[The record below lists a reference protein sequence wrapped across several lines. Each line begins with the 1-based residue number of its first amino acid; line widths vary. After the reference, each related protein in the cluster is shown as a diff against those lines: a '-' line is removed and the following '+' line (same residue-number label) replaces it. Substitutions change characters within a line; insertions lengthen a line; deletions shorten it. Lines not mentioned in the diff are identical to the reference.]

1 MLSNMRPRSTETAR
15 PEAHAAAPLRLHVYA
30 NYRILGEEGGGPVRV
45 AVLGATGYAGAEVL
59 RLLVDHPEAE
69 VVYVSSEHAQGR
81 ALASV
86 LPQFAA
92 AACGRLELG
101 AHVLQGHLLPTTR
114 DRAGNPVVEKAAGVS
129 RQYGQPVELGV
140 DRGNTVAG
148 AGVDVV
154 ISALGAGELHKY
166 ASEWLG
172 LGARMIDLSGD
183 QRLPGPTYESWYGK
197 PYVALRAD
205 AGTELEAVYG
215 LPELLRDRIAQARV
229 VSNPGCFAVCAQ
241 LALLPLAGAGWLEGV
256 SVCIDAK
263 SGVTGAGRTP
273 KTETHFAQVAE
284 TIAAYRVGAHQHTP
298 EIEQGLAWAQGA
310 GVMSAG
316 PFVNARSNAD
326 RDVESS
332 AAGAG
337 PRVLLTTHLAPI
349 RRGIYLSACFL
360 PSAPVK
366 GAQLQETLE
375 SYYEANPFVEVLP
388 AATPPDLRQVIGTN
402 RCQLS
407 AHFDARTGVVL
418 VLACIDNLG
427 RGAAGQAVQ
436 NLNIM
441 FGLDERLGLQQQAW
455 L

>member
-1 MLSNMRPRSTETAR
+1 
-15 PEAHAAAPLRLHVYA
+15 
-30 NYRILGEEGGGPVRV
+30 VRV
-45 AVLGATGYAGAEVL
+45 ALLGATGYAGAEVL

-81 ALASV
+81 TLASV
-86 LPQFAA
+86 LPQFSKFT
-92 AACGRLELG
+92 CGCLTLG
-101 AHVLQGHLLPTTR
+101 AHLPQRRPLSTTL
-114 DRAGNPVVEKAAGVS
+114 DPVGISVAAEAAGVP
-129 RQYGQPVELGV
+129 RQNGRLVQMDADRAAPVP
-140 DRGNTVAG
+140 G
-148 AGVDVV
+148 AEVDVV

-166 ASEWLG
+166 ANEWLG

-197 PYVALRAD
+197 AYVPLS
-205 AGTELEAVYG
+205 AGMGAELAAVYG
-215 LPELLRDRIAQARV
+215 LPELLRDRIGQARV
-229 VSNPGCFAVCAQ
+229 VANPGCFAVCAQ
-241 LALLPLAGAGWLEGV
+241 LALLPLAAAGWLEGG

-273 KTETHFAQVAE
+273 KPETHFAQVAE
-284 TIAAYRVGAHQHTP
+284 TIVAYRVGAHQHTP

-310 GVMSAG
+310 GVTSAR
-316 PFVNARSNAD
+316 PFAD
-326 RDVESS
+326 AGSHGYRDVESS
-332 AAGAG
+332 AGGAG
-337 PRVLLTTHLAPI
+337 PRVLLTTHLAPM
-349 RRGIYLSACFL
+349 RRGIYLSACFT
-360 PSAPVK
+360 PSARVT
-366 GAQLQETLE
+366 GAQLQQTME
-375 SYYEANPFVEVLP
+375 SYYDANPFVEVLP
-388 AATPPDLRQVIGTN
+388 AGASPDLRQVIGTN

-441 FGLDERLGLQQQAW
+441 FGLDERFGLQQQAW